1 MGTPPQAAIEHDTA
15 QRKIISDTIDEVAK
29 QWGNLPPADFDAW
42 FNRNIDRL
50 TRTVTAGQRAAVAG
64 ADRYVGDALEE
75 QHISAR
81 QQATPNPARLV
92 GVTSDGRTIDGLL
105 LQAVIGAGQRVNEG
119 EAPYL
124 AWQNAGRTAR
134 LMIQTELADA
144 GRAATG
150 LGIISRLGVGYI
162 RMLVPPSCSRCVIL
176 AGRYYH
182 WSSGFLRHPGCNCKH
197 IPCRENR
204 SDDIRTDPKAYFNS
218 LTPVEQ
224 ARVFTAAG
232 ARAIRDGGDMS
243 QVVNA
248 RRGLT
253 ISGGIVRDG
262 VRLGARAQ
270 TTDVHGRQL
279 LTTTEGVTRRGVAGR
294 AIRARGRNARTTPRL
309 MPEAIYQIAENRED
323 ALRLLRLNGYIT
335 T

>member
-1 MGTPPQAAIEHDTA
+1 MATPPQAAIEHDTA

-50 TRTVTAGQRAAVAG
+50 SRTVTAGQRAAVSG

-75 QHISAR
+75 QNITAR
-81 QQATPNPARLV
+81 QTATPSPARLV

-105 LQAVIGAGQRVNEG
+105 LQAVIDAGQRVNGG

-144 GRAATG
+144 GRTATG
-150 LGIISRLGVGYI
+150 LGIISRLGVGYV

-204 SDDIRTDPKAYFNS
+204 SGDVRTDPRAYFNS
-218 LTPVEQ
+218 LTPAQQ
-224 ARVFTAAG
+224 ARVFTVAG
-232 ARAIRDGGDMS
+232 ARAIRDGADLS

-253 ISGGIVRDG
+253 IAGG
-262 VRLGARAQ
+262 RAQ
-270 TTDVHGRQL
+270 RQEVLGQRL
-279 LTTTEGVTRRGVAGR
+279 LTTRAGTAAAGRRRRGER
-294 AIRARGRNARTTPRL
+294 RPPRL
-309 MPEAIYQIAENRED
+309 MPEAIYQIADSREH
-323 ALRLLRLNGYIT
+323 AIELLRTHGFIL
-335 T
+335 